1 MLSPIRETGERTEPS
16 SAERRGT
23 RSAGRQPPSMAEG
36 STPSASGRQELDIT
50 ERRETR
56 SAEKRVPKLV
66 EERKQDTADT
76 PESSLPE

>member
-1 MLSPIRETGERTEPS
+1 MT
-16 SAERRGT
+16 
-23 RSAGRQPPSMAEG
+23 EG

-56 SAEKRVPKLV
+56 VPKLV

-76 PESSLPE
+76 PELSLPEDILSASTARTTSFKSAKAMGEQL